1 MRRLISA
8 LLVLSLVL
16 PAAGEAATPPRTAKR
31 ASSVKAPNT
40 AKKQT
45 KKKKGKRRSPR
56 LSRQTQPDPE
66 RSREIQEALRR
77 EGYLTAPSSG
87 KWDQP
92 TRDAMARYQ
101 KDQGFSVTGKPD
113 ALSLKKMGLGPKYD
127 NRLQPST
134 PTPPQTPN
142 H

>member
-8 LLVLSLVL
+8 LLVLSLFL
-16 PAAGEAATPPRTAKR
+16 PAAGEAATRPRTAKR
-31 ASSVKAPNT
+31 ASSSKTHT
-40 AKKQT
+40 AA

-101 KDQGFSVTGKPD
+101 KDQGFLITGKPD
-113 ALSLKKMGLGPKYD
+113 ARSLIKMGLGPKYE
-127 NRLQPST
+127 NRLQTSA